1 MAEDKKVTISRTLN
15 GNTIYY
21 IARNGSGTIF
31 ARELTL
37 EKLEAAIK
45 IYKEPPPEKE
55 EEEEEEGKGES
66 VKGEEEPKEKG
77 KKFLANKLS
86 EKVQKRKKEQET
98 EHLPGEVAPAAHLE
112 GETPEEPAEEAK
124 KLLENDLQAKV
135 EERKEQ
141 SKKKSFWDK
150 LK

>member
-1 MAEDKKVTISRTLN
+1 MAEDKKATISKTLN

-21 IARNGSGTIF
+21 IARNSSGTVF

-45 IYKEPPPEKE
+45 IYKQPPLVE
-55 EEEEEEGKGES
+55 EEEFAETG
-66 VKGEEEPKEKG
+66 EPK
-77 KKFLANKLS
+77 KKFLTNKLS
-86 EKVQKRKKEQET
+86 EKVQKRKKRQ
-98 EHLPGEVAPAAHLE
+98 
-112 GETPEEPAEEAK
+112 EEAK
-124 KLLENDLQAKV
+124 ATPSEEPTDEKEGKQFLENELKTKV
-135 EERKEQ
+135 REKKEQ